1 MEQKVIVVNFV
12 AKHSY
17 VFIKNMI
24 EGLANN
30 NCKVFAIV
38 SKNMEEIHEWR
49 MMKNVELYEVDGY
62 TKVTTFPIKLFKLYK
77 RDARYIRKRIKELN
91 ASVIYIPICTYWT
104 WFVNLILRD
113 LPFVYAI
120 HDPVSH
126 SDRISII
133 GIFNYL
139 LGRRA
144 KRVIIFSELFRP
156 HVKRCYR
163 KSEKQIVTIP
173 GGYENVEIKDKNI
186 HLVKYDDSKINFLFQ
201 GRIDKYKGLV
211 ILAEAFEMLRK
222 KYDNVTLT
230 VAGAGD
236 FKPYKNIFDRL
247 SDCTVINRWLTND
260 EVNSLFN
267 DRSVITVLPYISA
280 TQSGVINVAMPNG
293 SPIIATRCGGIIEQ
307 IDDNKTGYLIE
318 PNNVNE
324 LYEKMEYVLN
334 HRDELDTIRNNA
346 YARMKTLEWD
356 VLAAR
361 VVEIL

>member
-1 MEQKVIVVNFV
+1 MDQKVIVVNFV

-77 RDARYIRKRIKELN
+77 RDAFHIRKRIHELN

-104 WFVNLILRD
+104 WFINLILWD
-113 LPFVYAI
+113 LPFVYAM

-126 SDRISII
+126 GNRITII
-133 GIFNYL
+133 RIFNYV

-144 KRVIIFSELFRP
+144 KSIIILSELFRP
-156 HVKRCYR
+156 HVKQCYR
-163 KSEKQIVTIP
+163 KSDKQIVTIP
-173 GGYENVEIKDKNI
+173 SGYENMEIKDKNI
-186 HLVKYDDSKINFLFQ
+186 QLVNYDDSKINFLFQ
-201 GRIDKYKGLV
+201 GRIDRYKGLI
-211 ILAEAFEMLRK
+211 ILAEAFGLLRE

-236 FKPYKNIFDRL
+236 FKPYKSAFDK
-247 SDCTVINRWLTND
+247 LTI
-260 EVNSLFN
+260 V
-267 DRSVITVLPYISA
+267 R
-280 TQSGVINVAMPNG
+280 
-293 SPIIATRCGGIIEQ
+293 
-307 IDDNKTGYLIE
+307 
-318 PNNVNE
+318 
-324 LYEKMEYVLN
+324 
-334 HRDELDTIRNNA
+334 
-346 YARMKTLEWD
+346 
-356 VLAAR
+356 
-361 VVEIL
+361 

>member
-91 ASVIYIPICTYWT
+91 
-104 WFVNLILRD
+104 
-113 LPFVYAI
+113 
-120 HDPVSH
+120 
-126 SDRISII
+126 
-133 GIFNYL
+133 
-139 LGRRA
+139 
-144 KRVIIFSELFRP
+144 ELFRP